1 MIKNSLV
8 ILLAYLLI
16 LGCAANSKVYSLEE
30 VEKHRLSYI
39 DGKENSVA
47 LLVNMYQDPSQS
59 MDVRMAALKAL
70 KESRHP
76 LAVEAV
82 QQTVSGSSLIELD
95 LMIQS
100 INLLKELG
108 DESATPHLVKG
119 LLSTEDKIMESR
131 AAYVQAI
138 GNVGT
143 VDKITTLLDLYE
155 ISTRHQIRMDSLL
168 TVTLGTMGDNQV
180 IPWLIEIARD
190 RQLDVR
196 IRSIAI
202 DILGKKSGPVVIDY
216 FIDMLGDPGSN
227 LKAKQ
232 FALSAVGDGPWEIEE
247 SKILTSLL
255 TAYNQGKEEYSQLLN
270 HLLNAVAEYRDPAL
284 IPSLKNIVVSD
295 QYPQYMRMKA
305 LAALGDFKDDS
316 VIPTLISILENPEN
330 YSFYSDIVDII
341 TEMNEYDNYKNNL
354 RLAAFNAHKR
364 STIKV
369 EVTE

>member
-180 IPWLIEIARD
+180 IPWLIEIARN
-190 RQLDVR
+190 RELDVR

-227 LKAKQ
+227 
-232 FALSAVGDGPWEIEE
+232 SRP
-247 SKILTSLL
+247 
-255 TAYNQGKEEYSQLLN
+255 
-270 HLLNAVAEYRDPAL
+270 
-284 IPSLKNIVVSD
+284 
-295 QYPQYMRMKA
+295 
-305 LAALGDFKDDS
+305 
-316 VIPTLISILENPEN
+316 
-330 YSFYSDIVDII
+330 
-341 TEMNEYDNYKNNL
+341 
-354 RLAAFNAHKR
+354 
-364 STIKV
+364 
-369 EVTE
+369 